1 MRRICAVLLTVALV
15 LAGCGGS
22 TSQPQGSSSSA
33 SNSSASGG
41 STSTS
46 STSGGSETSSGTE
59 ARLIE
64 IGLTQIVEHPALD
77 ATRQGII
84 DGLKEAG
91 YEDGKQ
97 IRIDFQSAQGE
108 QPVAQQIAE
117 KFVAD
122 KKDVIVAIATPSA
135 QAVVQATKNNPIPV
149 VFSAV
154 TDPLSAGLVS
164 DLQKPGGHITGTS
177 DLVPVKIQME
187 LFDRLGLDVSNVGII
202 YNAGEANS
210 VALMKDIKVAAEEL
224 GLNIVEAT
232 VANATEVQQ
241 AAQSLVGRVDGL
253 YLITDNTLAQGV
265 AAVIDIANSN
275 KIPAIS
281 SVDSYVEQ
289 GALATIGL
297 DYYLHGRL
305 TAQVVV
311 DILQGKN
318 PSDLPV
324 RYNEDLSLIINT
336 KTVEL
341 LGIDVPAAVL
351 EEAQKIG
358 N

>member
-1 MRRICAVLLTVALV
+1 MRRVCAVLLTAALV
-15 LAGCGGS
+15 LAGCGGT
-22 TSQPQGSSSSA
+22 TSQPQGSSD
-33 SNSSASGG
+33 NSSGSG
-41 STSTS
+41 STA
-46 STSGGSETSSGTE
+46 GPI
-59 ARLIE
+59 R

-84 DGLKEAG
+84 DGLREAG
-91 YEDGKQ
+91 YEDGKE
-97 IRIDFQSAQGE
+97 IEIDFQSAQGE
-108 QPVAQQIAE
+108 QPLAQQI
-117 KFVAD
+117 VAD
-122 KKDVIVAIATPSA
+122 KKDLIIAIATPSA
-135 QAVVQATKNNPIPV
+135 QAAVNATKNNPIPV

-164 DLQKPGGHITGTS
+164 DLQKPGGHVTGTS

-187 LFDRLGLDVSNVGII
+187 LFDRLGLKVTNLGVI

-210 VALMKDIKVAAEEL
+210 VALMNDIHAAAGEM

-265 AAVIDIANSN
+265 QAVIDVANSQ

-289 GALATIGL
+289 GALATFGL
-297 DYYLHGRL
+297 DYYLHGKL
-305 TAQVVV
+305 TAEVVV
-311 DILQGKN
+311 DILEGKN
-318 PSDLPV
+318 PGDLPV

-336 KTVEL
+336 KTVET
-341 LGIDVPAAVL
+341 LGLDIPAAVL

-358 N
+358 D

>member
-1 MRRICAVLLTVALV
+1 MRRVLLACLAAALV

-22 TSQPQGSSSSA
+22 ASQPQG
-33 SNSSASGG
+33 
-41 STSTS
+41 
-46 STSGGSETSSGTE
+46 TSGSDPSSGSDG
-59 ARLIE
+59 RVR

-84 DGLKEAG
+84 DGLRDAG

-97 IRIDFQSAQGE
+97 IEIDFQSAQGE

-122 KKDVIVAIATPSA
+122 KKDLIIAIATPSA
-135 QAVVQATKNNPIPV
+135 QAVVQATRSNPIPV

-164 DLQKPGGHITGTS
+164 DLQKPGGHVTGTS

-187 LFDRLGLDVSNVGII
+187 LFDRLGLNVTNVGVI

-241 AAQSLVGRVDGL
+241 AAQSLVGRVDGF

-265 AAVIDIANSN
+265 QAVIDIANTH

-289 GALATIGL
+289 GALATFGL

-305 TAQVVV
+305 TAEVVAE
-311 DILQGKN
+311 ILQGKD
-318 PSDLPV
+318 PGDLPV

-336 KTVEL
+336 RAVET
-341 LGIDVPAAVL
+341 LGLDIPAAVL
-351 EEAQKIG
+351 EEARKVG
-358 N
+358 E

>member
-1 MRRICAVLLTVALV
+1 MRRVVAACLTAALL
-15 LAGCGGS
+15 LAGCGG
-22 TSQPQGSSSSA
+22 TAAQPEGGRGPE
-33 SNSSASGG
+33 SGAG
-41 STSTS
+41 A
-46 STSGGSETSSGTE
+46 GVGPN
-59 ARLIE
+59 RV
-64 IGLTQIVEHPALD
+64 GLTQIVEHPALD

-84 DGLKEAG
+84 DGLREAG

-97 IRIDFQSAQGE
+97 IAIDFQSAQGE

-122 KKDVIVAIATPSA
+122 KKDLIIAIATPSA
-135 QAVVQATKNNPIPV
+135 QAVVQATRNNPIPV

-154 TDPLSAGLVS
+154 TDPVSAGLVS
-164 DLQKPGGHITGTS
+164 DLQRPGGHVTGTS

-187 LFDRLGLDVSNVGII
+187 LFDRLGLDVTNVGVI

-210 VALMKDIKVAAEEL
+210 VALMKDIRVAAEEL
-224 GLNIVEAT
+224 GLNVVEAT
-232 VANATEVQQ
+232 VANAAEVQQ

-265 AAVIDIANSN
+265 QAVIDVANAH

-297 DYYLHGRL
+297 DYYLHGKL
-305 TAQVVV
+305 TAEVVV
-311 DILQGKN
+311 EILQGKN
-318 PSDLPV
+318 PGDLPV

-336 KTVEL
+336 KAVEL
-341 LGIDVPAAVL
+341 LGIEVPADVL
-351 EEAQKIG
+351 KDAKTIG
-358 N
+358 G